1 MLSTRKSSRRVLPA
15 LVAVLA
21 TLSLVSC
28 SSSKGVPDDVSQSVS
43 SLPVDTTLP
52 TEATTPPVSAIGT
65 IFEVVPETTQKPV
78 EVLTRVKETGEVLA
92 TDLQLILLDA
102 ASYDQALKK
111 YIGPGTVWTEG
122 VILTS
127 SITPSLIQGLSV
139 PVGYTKEWR
148 NDAGTYSILEDALV
162 FKTAADA
169 SEYKARYIK
178 LARGSKVPEVPQS
191 ATKVDYLAEYDTNE
205 TPFECRSIAL
215 TGTDRLVVMATVF
228 HADCSVS
235 TSVWSAMLADAVKQ
249 IAGLALNK

>member
-1 MLSTRKSSRRVLPA
+1 MSTRKPSLKAVSTAAA
-15 LVAVLA
+15 LLAVLA
-21 TLSLVSC
+21 LSAC
-28 SSSKGVPDDVSQSVS
+28 SSSKGVPQDATQGGS

-52 TEATTPPVSAIGT
+52 TEATLPPVSAVGT
-65 IFEVVPETTQKPV
+65 VFEVVPETTQKPV
-78 EVLTRVKETGEVLA
+78 EVVTRVQETGEVLA

-102 ASYDQALKK
+102 ASYDKALKK
-111 YIGPGTVWTEG
+111 YIGPGTVWSEG
-122 VILTS
+122 VVLAS

-178 LARGSKVPEVPQS
+178 LSRGSKVPEVPQS
-191 ATKVDYLAEYDTNE
+191 STKVDYLAEYDTNE

-235 TSVWSAMLADAVKQ
+235 TSVWSAMLADAAKQ